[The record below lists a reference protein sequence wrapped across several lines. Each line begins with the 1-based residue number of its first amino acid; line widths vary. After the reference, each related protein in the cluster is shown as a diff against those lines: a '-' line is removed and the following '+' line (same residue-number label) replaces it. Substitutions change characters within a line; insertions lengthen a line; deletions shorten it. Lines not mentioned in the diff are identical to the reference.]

1 MGAGCRP
8 ECQDIDRCVRALSGA
23 GLMSI
28 DPQAAWHVTSSL
40 PDVPRDQ
47 DGPVFREPWEAQAF
61 AMALALHA
69 RGLFTWTE
77 WAHMLAKE
85 IKRAQGSGDAD
96 TGETYYRHWLRD
108 PGEPSAPETGSHAPN

>member
-1 MGAGCRP
+1 MALHRRIRWDRIMGSGRRP

-28 DPQAAWHVTSSL
+28 DPQAAWHATSAL
-40 PDVPRDQ
+40 PDIPRDQ

-61 AMALALHA
+61 AMALALRE

-77 WAHMLAKE
+77 WPPILAKE
-85 IKRAQGSGDAD
+85 IKRPQESAD
-96 TGETYYRHWLRD
+96 PPTAAPHYR
-108 PGEPSAPETGSHAPN
+108 P